1 MSPDSIGAGPPRSGS
16 QCLPPASAAVFPSP
30 PDSTPHICPELSRQ
44 RFCPYPPPS
53 SSSSSRSLPTRGRS
67 QRHRCSARRN
77 ASHVPH
83 RECKTSLAPSAH
95 LGGSCALSRRAA
107 ARFRL
112 PARTPPPPRSS
123 HRVDQCLHSAHWFCI
138 RRPRTRVAVCKSEWV
153 AAALRVE
160 GERATGTASQ
170 TSTQSAIER
179 RAVFGK
185 AWRPNVHER
194 RGVGSGQR
202 KTNTQ
207 TDADVLTAADAR
219 CGNKTGRNL
228 GINQKESV
236 WWLIYWSGVE
246 PAGRSRG
253 RLVLFWSERTNCRFL
268 LHGLKG

>member
-1 MSPDSIGAGPPRSGS
+1 MSSDSIRAGPPRSGS
-16 QCLPPASAAVFPSP
+16 QYLPPASAAVFPSP
-30 PDSTPHICPELSRQ
+30 PDSTLHICPELSRQ
-44 RFCPYPPPS
+44 RLCPNTSP
-53 SSSSSRSLPTRGRS
+53 RSLPTRGRS

-83 RECKTSLAPSAH
+83 RECKTSSAPSAH
-95 LGGSCALSRRAA
+95 LGGSCALSRRAT

-112 PARTPPPPRSS
+112 PARTPPLRSS
-123 HRVDQCLHSAHWFCI
+123 HRVDPCLHSAHWFCI
-138 RRPRTRVAVCKSEWV
+138 RRPLTRVPVCKSEWV

-194 RGVGSGQR
+194 RGVGSGQW

-207 TDADVLTAADAR
+207 TDADVLTAAEAR
-219 CGNKTGRNL
+219 CENKTGRAEEKLVN
-228 GINQKESV
+228 KPKSV
-236 WWLIYWSGVE
+236 
-246 PAGRSRG
+246 
-253 RLVLFWSERTNCRFL
+253 RLVAHL
-268 LHGLKG
+268 LEQSGASREVTGSSRVILL